1 MSSWFLFL
9 ILFVAIAIGWVLGK
23 FPLRRYWLRWRH
35 RGWHESYMQVMQILL
50 NEQSD
55 HAIESFVRSW
65 PVTPENMELH
75 NALANMLRKKG
86 EVDRAIRIHI
96 SLVECNKLSPAQIKH
111 AAIELAH
118 DYMAA
123 GLLDRAERL
132 LINVVNNTQHYD
144 ERALELLQR
153 IYQTEKEW
161 EKAIAV
167 AEQLLPKRSVKLE
180 QGKVI
185 AGKQATDIAHYYCE
199 IAKNALKE
207 HSYSEVEKALNKA
220 LRFDAHCA
228 RASIMVAEMA
238 LERGQPEQA
247 IAALKQV
254 EQQDS
259 RLLPECLPLVKT
271 AFEGDDEALLAHLIA
286 WQEKYPSAAIELCVF
301 EVMQKLQRQDAVD
314 TLFQYVKRRPTLA
327 GLRSLSQYQLER
339 GSHAAVTEG
348 QLPLLFQLVGDVMKT
363 KSAYQCRGCGFS
375 GMHLHWLCPQC
386 QNWDT
391 IRRRR
396 GSEGD

>member
-1 MSSWFLFL
+1 
-9 ILFVAIAIGWVLGK
+9 
-23 FPLRRYWLRWRH
+23 
-35 RGWHESYMQVMQILL
+35 
-50 NEQSD
+50 
-55 HAIESFVRSW
+55 
-65 PVTPENMELH
+65 
-75 NALANMLRKKG
+75 
-86 EVDRAIRIHI
+86 
-96 SLVECNKLSPAQIKH
+96 
-111 AAIELAH
+111 
-118 DYMAA
+118 
-123 GLLDRAERL
+123 
-132 LINVVNNTQHYD
+132 
-144 ERALELLQR
+144 
-153 IYQTEKEW
+153 
-161 EKAIAV
+161 
-167 AEQLLPKRSVKLE
+167 
-180 QGKVI
+180 
-185 AGKQATDIAHYYCE
+185 
-199 IAKNALKE
+199 
-207 HSYSEVEKALNKA
+207 

-363 KSAYQCRGCGFS
+363 KSAY
-375 GMHLHWLCPQC
+375 
-386 QNWDT
+386 
-391 IRRRR
+391 
-396 GSEGD
+396 